1 MKAWQWAT
9 GEPWAMTQHVLQT
22 LLTIAERSAN
32 ENLEA
37 IEARV
42 GQPLDNTQRTTVRDG
57 VAIIPVIGP
66 CFRYANLLTRVSGA
80 TSYGVLAQDITTAL
94 DNPDVHHL
102 ILMIDSPGGEVNGCA
117 ELAQL
122 IYEAKQTKPITAYV
136 SGDAASGAYWMASAC
151 SEIVVSQTSG
161 LGSIGVVGVYR
172 RDTDEQNT
180 LEIVSSQSPHKRLNL
195 EDDQDRLR
203 LQTRID
209 ALADVFI
216 QSIAQ
221 YRGIDPETVIADYGG
236 GDLFIGEQAVQQGL
250 ADRLGSFEGLLNE
263 INQTQ
268 QSPAIERGSSFL
280 IPKKIESTSMSED
293 SSDYAV
299 ESTTDSPQADS
310 DTIETLAADFN
321 IETLKANHPALVN
334 TIKAEGYAKGVVDG
348 RNDGAEEERKRIG
361 AILKAEEVEGR
372 ESLAKHFAFDTDL
385 PVVAAMAALAAAPQ
399 EKTTTNSHG
408 FAQVMAAIDN
418 PDIAPASDS
427 EPQSEDDEML
437 AMAERIAAANKPLS
451 IK

>member
-9 GEPWAMTQHVLQT
+9 GEPWAMTQPVLQT

-32 ENLEA
+32 ESLEA

-42 GQPLDNTQRTTVRDG
+42 GQPLDNTQRTTVREG

-94 DNPDVHHL
+94 DNPGIHHL

-122 IYEAKQTKPITAYV
+122 IHESKQTKSITAYV

-172 RDTDEQNT
+172 REGDEQKT

-216 QSIAQ
+216 QSVAK
-221 YRGIDPETVIADYGG
+221 YRGIDPETVITDYGG
-236 GDLFIGEQAVQQGL
+236 GDLYIGEQAVHQGL
-250 ADRLGSFEGLLNE
+250 ADRLGSFENLLNE

-268 QSPAIERGSSFL
+268 QSPAIERGSLFL
-280 IPKKIESTSMSED
+280 TSEKSESQSMSED
-293 SSDYAV
+293 TPDYEI
-299 ESTTDSPQADS
+299 ESAGEYQAEINS
-310 DTIETLAADFN
+310 IETLASDFN
-321 IETLKANHPALVN
+321 LETLKANHPALVN

-348 RNDGAEEERKRIG
+348 RNDGADDERKRIG
-361 AILKAEEVEGR
+361 AILKAEEAQGR
-372 ESLAKHFAFDTDL
+372 EALAKHFAFDTDL
-385 PVVAAMAALAAAPQ
+385 PIVAAMAALAAAPQ
-399 EKTTTNSHG
+399 EKTMADSHG
-408 FAQVMAAIDN
+408 FTQVMASIDN

-427 EPQSEDDEML
+427 EPQSEEDEMSV
-437 AMAERIAAANKPLS
+437 MAERIAAANKPLS
-451 IK
+451 LK